1 MKQENLCKIIS
12 IILLLLWCSLIFYFS
27 NQVGAISEE
36 SSSRVL
42 LFLDNIF
49 KTNLTNSLLA
59 TIIIRKCA
67 HMFLYFIL
75 YLICLYVGNSYNIKK
90 KILFCFVFCLI
101 YSLSDEIHQL
111 FIYERSFG
119 IIDILIDMIGS
130 SIAYLFI
137 KLFKH
142 KKLSN

>member
-1 MKQENLCKIIS
+1 MKQENLGKIIS

-49 KTNLTNSLLA
+49 KTNLTNSLVA

-67 HMFLYFIL
+67 HMFLYFVL
-75 YLICLYVGNSYNIKK
+75 YLICLYVDNSYNIKK
-90 KILFCFVFCLI
+90 KILFCFIFCFI
-101 YSLSDEIHQL
+101 YSLSD
-111 FIYERSFG
+111 
-119 IIDILIDMIGS
+119 
-130 SIAYLFI
+130 
-137 KLFKH
+137 
-142 KKLSN
+142 